1 MPIPTDRE
9 RWTAYAT
16 RVLARQGSVPELR
29 VQQWDVLQQCAL
41 DLSLASHDNLTLAE
55 QLRLRAH
62 LYRSY
67 NDLAKGYTTI
77 HQAQLLEERFESL
90 VTELRAKGLVHGG
103 R

>member
-1 MPIPTDRE
+1 MSVPTDRE

-16 RVLARQGSVPELR
+16 RVLAREPGITPLR
-29 VQQWDVLQQCAL
+29 LQQWDVLQQCAL
-41 DLSLASHDNLTLAE
+41 DLSLSSTTD
-55 QLRLRAH
+55 LRLYDQLKLRSM

-67 NDLAKGYTTI
+67 TTLAQGYATI